1 MVADMPTT
9 MVKPALLLIDVI
21 NAFDFDGC
29 EPIVAAAKAA
39 TPAIEEL
46 ASKARAAAVPV
57 IYANDNFGQWR
68 SDFESTVQ
76 ACLAPD
82 KPGHEVAAR
91 LRPQPGDYFVLKP
104 QHSAFYA
111 TPLDLVLK
119 ELGVDTL
126 ILAGFAT
133 DLCLLFTAHDA
144 HMRGYALMAPEDC
157 TASNSPEITQRT
169 LLHLRNALRCETG
182 SSVALEFGNTSE

>member
-1 MVADMPTT
+1 MPTP

-21 NAFDFDGC
+21 NAFEFDGC
-29 EPIVAAAKAA
+29 ESIVAAAREV
-39 TPAIEEL
+39 TPAIEQL

-104 QHSAFYA
+104 QHSGFYA
-111 TPLDLVLK
+111 TPLELVLK

-133 DLCLLFTAHDA
+133 DLCVLFTAHDA
-144 HMRGYALMAPEDC
+144 HMRGYNLMVPEDC

-169 LLHLRNALRCETG
+169 LLHLRHALRCETG